1 MDIFLNELSRALCL
15 AENYV
20 YMSSRIFDNVIAKW
34 AFCVEQ
40 FFSAKNYLQS
50 SYYKN

>member
-1 MDIFLNELSRALCL
+1 MDIVLNELSRVLCL

-20 YMSSRIFDNVIAKW
+20 YMSNRILDDVIAKW
-34 AFCVEQ
+34 TFCAEQ